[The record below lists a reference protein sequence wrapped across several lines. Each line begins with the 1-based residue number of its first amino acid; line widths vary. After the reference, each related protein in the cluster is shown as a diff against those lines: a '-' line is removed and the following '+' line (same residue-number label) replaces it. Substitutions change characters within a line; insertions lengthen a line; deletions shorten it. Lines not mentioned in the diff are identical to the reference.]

1 MTIKLQK
8 TKHKM
13 YLWLVVSGIICV
25 MIFLAKQMIMNDAT
39 EKSILD
45 ITTLY
50 TSEMDAQV
58 QARFETTMNIHY
70 DEVEKIFGNIGSND
84 LHNEA
89 VEKVLGHEAYV
100 CDFVY
105 LGYVTEDNEHIK
117 IYGHE
122 LVDDTKNLVGDK
134 VETGRAVGR
143 AINSK
148 GDELFLFAVPKK
160 FETDDGTRIA
170 MAVGGMKK
178 ETLDEY
184 LSLYLSDSL
193 AWSHIILQSGDYVV
207 KSTGNQAHYN
217 NYFDYMRSSSVN
229 PENLEDGD
237 ALIDKYIVEIQKAM
251 EEKESI
257 AVPVQSEGEM
267 RLIYVSPLSVDGW
280 FLCTVLPNGALS
292 QTVEELGNMR
302 IVTNVVGSVL
312 MILVLVIVFVIYIQ
326 FTNRQM
332 HLLNETR
339 KEKEIALE
347 KAVYANSAKS
357 EFLARMSHEIRTPM
371 NGIIGM
377 SAIAMQNLNNE
388 TKLANCIKKIMA
400 SSKQLLSLLNDVL
413 DMSKIES
420 GKIEIRKEPFNL
432 RVLLENISNMIYSQA
447 KEKGIEFEMNLVGEV
462 DEMLIGDSLR
472 LNQILMNL
480 FSNALKFTAS
490 GGSVYLR
497 MERMTTD
504 DDKEWIRFKVGDTG
518 RGISKEHFEKIFTA
532 FEQEDENITQQFG
545 GTGLGLSIVKRFT
558 HMMGGNVKVES
569 QIGKG
574 SIFTVEIPF
583 EVANENQSIPVDH
596 RDIKALIVDDDK
608 DTCEHLSILM
618 DKVHVVSNWAING
631 ADAVELAKKSRED
644 GRVYDVCF
652 IDWKMPDMDGIETTR
667 RIRKEL
673 DKDVTV
679 ILITAYD
686 VMEIEEEALAAG
698 ADKVIGKPLFES
710 TIQEVLDMVEHKH
723 PEEVKEEI
731 PSFAGKR
738 ILVVEDNMI
747 NMEIACELLEMTGAI
762 IDPAYDGEEAI
773 HKFEREPEGFYDLV
787 MLDIQMPNINGYEA
801 AELIR
806 KMPRDDAGK
815 VPILAMTANV
825 FSSDIEKCLASGMTG
840 HVSKPIDMQKLYNE
854 LKKVL

>member
-1 MTIKLQK
+1 MTKKLQN
-8 TKHKM
+8 TKYKM

-25 MIFLAKQMIMNDAT
+25 MIFLAKQMIMNAVT

-58 QARFETTMNIHY
+58 QARFDTTMSIHY
-70 DEVEKIFGNIGSND
+70 DEVEKIFGNIGSD
-84 LHNEA
+84 EIYNET
-89 VEKVLGHEAYV
+89 VGKTMGHEAYL
-100 CDFVY
+100 CGFSY

-117 IYGHE
+117 IYGRELTGDVEE
-122 LVDDTKNLVGDK
+122 LVTDRVQN
-134 VETGRAVGR
+134 GRALGQAVN
-143 AINSK
+143 IK
-148 GDELFLFAVPKK
+148 GEELFLFAIPKQ
-160 FETDDGTRIA
+160 FETEDGVRIVS
-170 MAVGGMKK
+170 AVGGMEK
-178 ETLDEY
+178 EVLEGY
-184 LSLYLSDSL
+184 LSLWISDSL
-193 AWSHIILQSGDYVV
+193 AWSHIILENGDYVV
-207 KSTGNQAHYN
+207 KSEGDKTSYN

-229 PENLEDGD
+229 PENLAGGD
-237 ALIDKYIVEIQKAM
+237 ALIEKYIVDIQNSMKK
-251 EEKESI
+251 KESI
-257 AVPVQSEGEM
+257 AVPVQSDGKM
-267 RLIYVSPLSVDGW
+267 RLIYVSALPMEGW
-280 FLCTVLPNGALS
+280 FLCTILPNGALN
-292 QTVEELGNMR
+292 QTVEELGNIR
-302 IVTNVVGSVL
+302 IVTNVVGSIL
-312 MILVLVIVFVIYIQ
+312 MILVLIIVFFIYIQ
-326 FTNRQM
+326 LTNRQM
-332 HLLNETR
+332 NLLNQAR

-388 TKLANCIKKIMA
+388 AKLANCIKKIMA
-400 SSKQLLSLLNDVL
+400 SSKQLLSLLNDIL

-432 RVLLENISNMIYSQA
+432 RVLLENISNMIYAQA

-462 DEMLIGDSLR
+462 DEILIGDSLR

-480 FSNALKFTAS
+480 FSNALKFTSS
-490 GGSVYLR
+490 GGRVYLR
-497 MERMTTD
+497 MERMVSD
-504 DDKEWIRFKVGDTG
+504 DDNEWVRFKVGDTG
-518 RGISKEHFEKIFTA
+518 RGISKEHFDKIFKA

-545 GTGLGLSIVKRFT
+545 GTGLGLSIVRRFT
-558 HMMGGNVKVES
+558 HMMGGNVMVES
-569 QIGKG
+569 ELGKG
-574 SIFTVEIPF
+574 SIFTVELPF
-583 EVANENQSIPVDH
+583 EMAGEGQSIHVDY

-608 DTCEHLSILM
+608 DACEHLSILM
-618 DKVHVVSNWAING
+618 DKVHVDSNWVVSG
-631 ADAVELAKKSRED
+631 TDAVELVKKSRED

-652 IDWKMPDMDGIETTR
+652 VDWKMPDMDGIETTR

-698 ADKVIGKPLFES
+698 ADKVIGKPIFES

-723 PEEVKEEI
+723 PEEIKEEI
-731 PSFAGKR
+731 PSFADKR

-762 IDPAYDGEEAI
+762 IDPAYDGQEAV
-773 HKFEREPEGFYDLV
+773 HKFECEPEGFYDLI
-787 MLDIQMPNINGYEA
+787 MLDIQMPNVNGYEA

-806 KMPRDDAGK
+806 KMDRADAK
-815 VPILAMTANV
+815 SVPILAMTANV
-825 FSSDIEKCLASGMTG
+825 FSSDIEKCLACGMTG

>member
-1 MTIKLQK
+1 MTQKLGK
-8 TKHKM
+8 TKKKM
-13 YLWLVVSGIICV
+13 YLWLVISGIICV
-25 MIFLAKQMIMNDAT
+25 MIFIFKQMIMNDAT
-39 EKSILD
+39 EKSVFD
-45 ITTLY
+45 ITSLY

-70 DEVEKIFGNIGSND
+70 DEVEKIFGNIGSSD
-84 LHNEA
+84 LNNEA
-89 VEKVLGHEAYV
+89 VKKALGHEAYV

-122 LVDDTKNLVGDK
+122 LVSDTENFVGDK
-134 VETGRAVGR
+134 AEVGRAVGR
-143 AINSK
+143 AVNGK
-148 GDELFLFAVPKK
+148 KEELFLFAIPKK
-160 FETDDGTRIA
+160 FEADDGTRIA

-193 AWSHIILQSGDYVV
+193 AWSHIILQNGDYVV

-229 PENLEDGD
+229 PEDLEGGD

-251 EEKESI
+251 EEKEPI
-257 AVPVQSEGEM
+257 AVPVQSEGKM
-267 RLIYVSPLSVDGW
+267 RLIYISPLSVEGW

-292 QTVEELGNMR
+292 QMVEEMGNMR
-302 IVTNVVGSVL
+302 TATNVVGSIL
-312 MILVLVIVFVIYIQ
+312 MILVLVIVFIIYIQ
-326 FTNRQM
+326 FNNRQM
-332 HLLNETR
+332 YLLNEAR

-432 RVLLENISNMIYSQA
+432 RILLENISNMIYSQA

-480 FSNALKFTAS
+480 FSNALKFTSS

-497 MERMTTD
+497 MERMVSD
-504 DDKEWIRFKVGDTG
+504 DNKEWIRFKVGDTG
-518 RGISKEHFEKIFTA
+518 RGISKEHFDKIFTA

-583 EVANENQSIPVDH
+583 DVAGENLTIPTDY

-608 DTCEHLSILM
+608 DTCEHLSVLM
-618 DKVHVVSNWAING
+618 DKVHVDSNWAING
-631 ADAVELAKKSRED
+631 ADAIELAKKSRED

-686 VMEIEEEALAAG
+686 VMEVEEEALAAG

-723 PEEVKEEI
+723 PEETKEEI
-731 PSFAGKR
+731 PSFADKR

-762 IDPAYDGEEAI
+762 VDSAYDGQEGV
-773 HKFEREPEGFYDLV
+773 HKFEREPEGFYDLI

-801 AELIR
+801 AEIIR
-806 KMPRDDAGK
+806 KMPREDAK
-815 VPILAMTANV
+815 TVPILAMTANV
-825 FSSDIEKCLASGMTG
+825 FSSDIEKCIDSGMTG
-840 HVSKPIDMQKLYNE
+840 HISKPIDMQKLYNE